1 MSSIEK
7 TGVAS
12 PINDFTHWT
21 VKWVKTYGAYKTACK
36 NDKATEDQENDV
48 KNLIYKFYWSIS
60 SENKDQAKN
69 IAAYNEF
76 VKNHDNTH

>member
-36 NDKATEDQENDV
+36 NDKAT
-48 KNLIYKFYWSIS
+48 
-60 SENKDQAKN
+60 
-69 IAAYNEF
+69 
-76 VKNHDNTH
+76 